1 MSKSDT
7 YGVERDVRIMK
18 GSSSKHSARL
28 EGQYPGLIPSFEV
41 SAEPKREIFRPKP
54 STVRRVKDPRLY
66 IDLDAKDIGDDNFVE
81 TFLDVIGID
90 PRDADFDVVSTI
102 ELCLRAL
109 AKAKFKNL
117 ASLKIGDEVVYE
129 HPEKEWDLREVLENI
144 REIASS
150 DATIEEASGTVFK
163 GEEDGLEARIKVRKK
178 HTRFSHDI
186 YLDIDGEMEEEY
198 FNRIINYLEEHL
210 EIEKLIER

>member
-1 MSKSDT
+1 MSNSGT
-7 YGVERDVRIMK
+7 YGVERDIRILK
-18 GSSSKHSARL
+18 GSSSKHSASL
-28 EGQYPGLIPSFEV
+28 EGQFLGLIPSFEV
-41 SAEPKREIFRPKP
+41 SPEPKRDVFKPKP
-54 STVRRVKDPRLY
+54 STVKRVKDPRLY

-90 PRDADFDVVSTI
+90 PRDAGFDVVSTM

-144 REIASS
+144 KEIASS

-163 GEEDGLEARIKVRKK
+163 GDEDGLEAKIKVCKK

-210 EIEKLIER
+210 EIERLIER

>member
-1 MSKSDT
+1 MSDSGT
-7 YGVERDVRIMK
+7 YGVERDTRIMK

-41 SAEPKREIFRPKP
+41 SSEPKREIFKPRP
-54 STVRRVKDPRLY
+54 STVMRVKDPRLY
-66 IDLDAKDIGDDNFVE
+66 IDLDAKDMGDDNFVE
-81 TFLDVIGID
+81 TFLDVIGVD
-90 PRDADFDVVSTI
+90 PREADFDVVSTI

-109 AKAKFKNL
+109 ARAKFKNL
-117 ASLKIGDEVVYE
+117 ASLEIGDGVVYE

-144 REIASS
+144 KGIASS
-150 DATIEEASGTVFK
+150 DASIEEASATVFK
-163 GEEDGLEARIKVRKK
+163 GEEDGLEARIKVRRK